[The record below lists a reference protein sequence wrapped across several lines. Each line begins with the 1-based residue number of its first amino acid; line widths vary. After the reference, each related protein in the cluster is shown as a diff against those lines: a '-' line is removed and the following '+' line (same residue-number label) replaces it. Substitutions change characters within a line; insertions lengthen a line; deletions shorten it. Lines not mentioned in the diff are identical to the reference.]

1 MRNGLATREFLGL
14 MVIVVISSFRSPC
27 ADAQTIVAT
36 GSNTSP
42 RTVRRIP
49 AVDRELAKQHSL
61 WPTLELAVKSYQHIR
76 KDIRDY
82 SCMVV
87 RRERVNG
94 VLQDYEYMQAKI
106 RHRRTRGGK
115 VVIPFSVYLKFLAP
129 MHVNGR
135 EVLYVAGRN
144 GGDMFAR
151 HGGKRFSFVTTR
163 IRPDSDLAM
172 HGNRYPVTEFGF
184 ENLIKRLI
192 EVAKEEI
199 MLGTDC
205 EVEFFHQA
213 KVDGRNCTGVRVS
226 HPTYDSRLR
235 FYSTSVFVDNEM
247 NVPIHYEAHD
257 WPDQKDGQPVLL
269 EQYTYRNIRL
279 NVGFTNADFEPTNP
293 NYRLR

>member
-1 MRNGLATREFLGL
+1 MRSELAPHRFLGL
-14 MVIVVISSFRSPC
+14 LAIVVAGSFSPPC
-27 ADAQTIVAT
+27 AHAQSKLAM
-36 GSNTSP
+36 GSNRSP
-42 RTVRRIP
+42 RTVRKIP
-49 AVDRELAKQHSL
+49 AVDRELAQQHPL

-76 KDIRDY
+76 KDIKDY
-82 SCMVV
+82 SCTVV
-87 RRERVNG
+87 RRERVHG
-94 VLQDYEYMQAKI
+94 VLQDFEYMQAKV
-106 RHRRTRGGK
+106 RHGRTRGGG
-115 VVIPFSVYLKFLAP
+115 VVVPFSVYVKFLAP
-129 MHVNGR
+129 AHANGR
-135 EVLYVAGRN
+135 EVLYVTGRN
-144 GGDMFAR
+144 DGEMFVRKGGL
-151 HGGKRFSFVTTR
+151 RFSFVTTR
-163 IRPDSDLAM
+163 LHPHSDLAM
-172 HGNRYPVTEFGF
+172 QGNRHPVTEFGF

-192 EVAKEEI
+192 EVVKEEI
-199 MLGTDC
+199 ALGTDC

-247 NVPIHYEAHD
+247 NVPIHYEAYD

>member
-1 MRNGLATREFLGL
+1 MRRELAPHGFLGL
-14 MVIVVISSFRSPC
+14 MAVVVVGSFSSPC
-27 ADAQTIVAT
+27 AYAQTKFAM
-36 GSNTSP
+36 GSNKSP
-42 RTVRRIP
+42 RTVRKIP
-49 AVDRELAKQHSL
+49 AIDRELAQQHPL

-76 KDIRDY
+76 KDIKDY
-82 SCMVV
+82 SCTVV

-94 VLQDYEYMQAKI
+94 ILQDYEYMQAKI

-129 MHVNGR
+129 AHVHGR
-135 EVLYVAGRN
+135 EVLYVTGRNSGEMFARN
-144 GGDMFAR
+144 GGQ
-151 HGGKRFSFVTTR
+151 RFSFVTTR
-163 IRPDSDLAM
+163 IHPHSDLAM
-172 HGNRYPVTEFGF
+172 HGNRYPLTEFGF

-199 MLGTDC
+199 ASGTDC
-205 EVEFFHQA
+205 EVELFHQA

-235 FYSTSVFVDNEM
+235 FHSASVFLDNEA
-247 NVPIHYEAHD
+247 NIPIHYESYD

-279 NVGFTNADFEPTNP
+279 NVGFKDADFEPANP
-293 NYRLR
+293 NYGLQ